1 MPRARE
7 AESQRA
13 ANRGNTMDVTERRV
27 GKVIV
32 VAPAGRIDMTSADNF
47 RERLIP
53 LITSAAAGGES
64 VVLDF
69 SGVDY
74 ISSAGLRVLMLA
86 AKQAKSAGNKV
97 AVAAMQP
104 LVAEIFQISRFDKVL
119 PCHAGVDEALAAVAP
134 GPNAA

>member
-1 MPRARE
+1 ME
-7 AESQRA
+7 
-13 ANRGNTMDVTERRV
+13 VTERRV

-32 VAPAGRIDMTSADNF
+32 LAPAGRIDMTSADKF
-47 RERLIP
+47 RDRLVP
-53 LITSAAAGGES
+53 LITSAAADGES

-134 GPNAA
+134 GPAAA